1 MKFKPFEEIFEIP
14 LKNGLAK
21 PKRIRGEG
29 FKMVNMGELFSHS
42 RMINIPMDRV
52 PLTEKEKE
60 SFTLEAGDLLFAR
73 QSLVRE
79 GAGQCSIFLEDN
91 EKVCFESHLIRCR
104 LDKEKANPLFYYYY
118 FRSRAGKL
126 AIDAIVEQGAGAAGI
141 RGSDLKKLIVPDV
154 DKAFQDVVANKIDS
168 IDQKIE
174 INRQINQTLE
184 SVAQTIFKS
193 WFVNFEPVK
202 AKIAAIEAGKDAEG
216 VTRAAMR
223 AISGKTDDELDK
235 MEGGQPEDYA
245 QLKTTAELF
254 PAAMQDSELG
264 GVPEGWEIK
273 QLDHIAHYQNGLPLQ
288 KFRPENDERYLLV
301 LKIAQLN
308 KGFAD
313 GEEKASANIKP
324 ECIVDNGD
332 VVFSWSGSLMVDIWC
347 GGKVALN
354 QHLFKVT
361 SEKYPKWFYYYWT
374 KHYLSE
380 FQRIASAKA
389 VTMGHIKREHL
400 SSALCA
406 TPSLQILGN
415 VSKTIECLVEKSI
428 EVRLENFMLQ
438 NLRDTLLP
446 KLLSGELSVDAI
458 EMAMGE

>member
-1 MKFKPFEEIFEIP
+1 MKYKPFEDIFEIP
-14 LKNGLAK
+14 LKNGLTK

-29 FKMVNMGELFSHS
+29 FKMVNMGELFSYS

-60 SFTLEAGDLLFAR
+60 SFVLEDGDLLFAR

-79 GAGQCSIFLEDN
+79 GAGQCSIFLEDY

-141 RGSDLKKLIVPDV
+141 RGSDLKKLMVPDV
-154 DKAFQDVVANKIDS
+154 DKAVQDSVANNIDS
-168 IDQKIE
+168 IDQKIH

-184 SVAQTIFKS
+184 SISQAIFKS
-193 WFVNFEPVK
+193 WFVNFDPVK
-202 AKIAAIEAGKDAEG
+202 AKIAALESGENAEG

-223 AISGKTDDELDK
+223 VISGNTDDELDK

-245 QLKTTAELF
+245 KLKTTAELF

-264 GVPEGWEIK
+264 DVPEGWEVK
-273 QLDHIAHYQNGLPLQ
+273 PLDKIAHYQNGLALQ
-288 KFRPENDERYLLV
+288 KFRPENEDEYLPV
-301 LKIAQLN
+301 LKIAQLK

-313 GEEKASANIKP
+313 GVEKASVNIKP
-324 ECIVDNGD
+324 GCIVDNGD
-332 VVFSWSGSLMVDIWC
+332 IVFSWSGSLMVDIWC

-361 SEKYPKWFYYYWT
+361 SEKYSKWFYYYWT
-374 KHYLSE
+374 KHHLSE

-400 SSALCA
+400 SSAFCT
-406 TPSLQILGN
+406 TPDSQILEN
-415 VSKTIECLVEKSI
+415 LSKTMECLVEKSI
-428 EVRLENFMLQ
+428 EVRLENVILQ

-446 KLLSGELSVDAI
+446 KLMSGEIRVKVNR
-458 EMAMGE
+458 